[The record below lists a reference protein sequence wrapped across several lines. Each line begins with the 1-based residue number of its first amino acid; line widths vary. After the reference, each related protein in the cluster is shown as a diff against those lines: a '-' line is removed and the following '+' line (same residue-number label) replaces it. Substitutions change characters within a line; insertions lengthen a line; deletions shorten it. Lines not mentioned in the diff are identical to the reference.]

1 MLLFIIKIKNKFILK
16 RKLRDENER
25 LQNSLGKIE
34 NAMKQIDKKLVE
46 KISEV
51 EQLKRD
57 AILYDQE
64 ATGYKEQI
72 SRMNKDN
79 RYLNDVQAL
88 QERGQERRKS
98 SDKVNGKSSAVN
110 NELNDIK
117 RENKYL
123 KDVQV

>member
-1 MLLFIIKIKNKFILK
+1 
-16 RKLRDENER
+16 
-25 LQNSLGKIE
+25 
-34 NAMKQIDKKLVE
+34 
-46 KISEV
+46 
-51 EQLKRD
+51 
-57 AILYDQE
+57 
-64 ATGYKEQI
+64 
-72 SRMNKDN
+72 MNKDN